1 MTKAVDP
8 RVAGPSAGD
17 LGEPAVSPFYIPSTS
32 AVATLHSHVLK
43 QADSFAVLDDSG
55 DIQASGAAPEG
66 LFFEDT
72 RYLARLALTI
82 DGLRPL
88 LLSSTVTED
97 NAMLSTDLAN
107 PDLAEEGHLRLA
119 RDTVHILRS
128 SVLGEDAF
136 FVRLELHNFST
147 TSARLRLGLAF
158 DADFADIFE
167 VRGSVRPRRGDR
179 FPDQQRAAG
188 PVLVY
193 RGLDAVVR
201 RTCLEF
207 NPSPTKTAA
216 HRVEWAIDLPPEG
229 YQTIQFTVRCERDGR
244 APCATSHAAT
254 LTAVAARVEKRKARA
269 ADLYSSNET
278 FNDWLNRSR
287 ADLDMLISDTPQGLY
302 AYAGIPWFSTAFG
315 RDGIITALQCLW
327 LDPTL
332 AAGTLRFLAA
342 NQATRLDPAADAEP
356 GKILHETRKGEM
368 AALGE
373 VPFGRYYG
381 SIDSTPLFVML
392 AAAYHAR
399 TGDLDLIRAL
409 WPNIEAAL
417 AWMRDYGDLDGDG
430 FLEYDRKSVNGLI
443 NQGWKDS
450 ADSIF
455 HADGKLA
462 EAPIALAEVQG
473 YAYAAYIGAGE
484 LAAALGDAAEAD
496 KLAAAAQRLRDR
508 FEAAFWIESLG
519 TYALALDG
527 AKRPCQVRASNAGHV
542 LFGGLAGA
550 ERAAQ
555 VAETLTTPD
564 FFSGWGIRTVARG
577 EARYNPI
584 SYHNGSVWPHDN
596 GLIAMGFARYGL
608 KEPLLQ
614 VLTGLFDAAL
624 FLDLRRLPELFC
636 GFARRPGS
644 GPTAY
649 PVACIPQAWSSASV
663 FALLGAALGISFDP
677 EAHQIRFAQPML
689 PPWLNEI
696 RLTNLRLGTASADL
710 VLRRSQ
716 ESVAVQVLRHEG
728 ELGIVLAV

>member
-1 MTKAVDP
+1 
-8 RVAGPSAGD
+8 
-17 LGEPAVSPFYIPSTS
+17 
-32 AVATLHSHVLK
+32 
-43 QADSFAVLDDSG
+43 
-55 DIQASGAAPEG
+55 
-66 LFFEDT
+66 
-72 RYLARLALTI
+72 
-82 DGLRPL
+82 
-88 LLSSTVTED
+88 
-97 NAMLSTDLAN
+97 
-107 PDLAEEGHLRLA
+107 
-119 RDTVHILRS
+119 
-128 SVLGEDAF
+128 
-136 FVRLELHNFST
+136 
-147 TSARLRLGLAF
+147 
-158 DADFADIFE
+158 
-167 VRGSVRPRRGDR
+167 
-179 FPDQQRAAG
+179 
-188 PVLVY
+188 
-193 RGLDAVVR
+193 
-201 RTCLEF
+201 
-207 NPSPTKTAA
+207 
-216 HRVEWAIDLPPEG
+216 
-229 YQTIQFTVRCERDGR
+229 
-244 APCATSHAAT
+244 
-254 LTAVAARVEKRKARA
+254 
-269 ADLYSSNET
+269 
-278 FNDWLNRSR
+278 
-287 ADLDMLISDTPQGLY
+287 
-302 AYAGIPWFSTAFG
+302 
-315 RDGIITALQCLW
+315 
-327 LDPTL
+327 
-332 AAGTLRFLAA
+332 
-342 NQATRLDPAADAEP
+342 
-356 GKILHETRKGEM
+356 M

-716 ESVAVQVLRHEG
+716 ESVAVHVLRHEG